1 MNDKKPNPF
10 ASIVQSHLEAPKT
23 TEKTKRKTR
32 TTKAEGE
39 LPVAVAESK
48 PIEKKKDYKTGVD
61 LDELTELR
69 TLYWFR
75 KLLEKTG
82 CKPSEIE
89 KKYVINIE
97 TPEFGLYAIGRRKP
111 QKSSLVAID
120 LAMEVG
126 TGKRPLKD
134 SSILYTRGPD
144 GARLWDVL
152 ADDVE
157 ACRAIVDD
165 FYEEEFGETAL
176 INSNFDEKIAY
187 IFTMFNLDP
196 ADLEFLRQR
205 SKEHQLKAFQQN
217 ALLTT
222 SMKSENLGHPLYL
235 SYKSGVRYPFDLL
248 VVAMAL
254 RVLAYQNKTN
264 MAEVDFMMMGVLRV
278 LVEQMPEV
286 KEELYYCISTH
297 VTRITSPVF
306 NTKGLKGVELIN
318 SLFERGL
325 F

>member
-48 PIEKKKDYKTGVD
+48 PVEKKDYATGVD
-61 LDELTELR
+61 HDELTKLR

-75 KLLEKTG
+75 KILGKTG
-82 CKPSEIE
+82 CKPTELAR
-89 KKYVINIE
+89 KYFIDIKN
-97 TPEFGLYAIGRRKP
+97 PEFKMYAIGRRKP
-111 QKSSLVAID
+111 ITSSLEAID

-126 TGKRPLKD
+126 TAKQPLKNM
-134 SSILYTRGPD
+134 SLLYTHGPD
-144 GARLWDVL
+144 GARLWEVL

-286 KEELYYCISTH
+286 KEELYYCISSH
-297 VTRITSPVF
+297 IARITSPVF
-306 NTKGLKGVELIN
+306 KTKGLKGVELIN